1 MEKVEMGMKL
11 QEEEK
16 GIYVDRGSW
25 ENLLGVYRKGWIYPV
40 HDYRLKNFAEFLL
53 RKRDFRVLVSP
64 LSSRCYLFPHQLSVA
79 EWVNQRMGGRG
90 ILADEVGLGK
100 TIEAGMI
107 MKELILRGLV
117 ERILIIVPASLVTQW
132 EEEMRHRFNENFTI
146 YDTEKRRE
154 LQRKY
159 GEKENIWAVK
169 NRILVSLNTAKQ
181 RGCREQIQ
189 AVEWDLVIVDESHRM
204 KNSSTQNYKL
214 VHGLKTKYLLLL
226 TATPLQNYLLE
237 LYNLVNLIDPELL
250 GNKSGFKRRFEER
263 IHDPVTLENLRKRL
277 KRVMIRNR
285 RADVGDSF
293 TYTRRRAVTVPVE
306 LDPASRRL
314 YDLTTQYAME
324 GYRKSLA
331 NQSYTYGFYTMLVQ
345 RLLSSSV
352 EALKTAL
359 QKRLELLEEVKS
371 GKKKPARLKDLIL
384 VELDARGKEEEQFF
398 SDPGLIHS
406 IETEMQYIQTLLN
419 AAEEV
424 KTSPKLTLLKKI
436 LEEIFSQEDNEKVVI
451 FTEFRSTQEFL
462 AEKLREEGYDVVVF
476 HGGMTLKEKDAAV
489 EHFEEEG
496 QILIST
502 EAGSEGQNLQFAH
515 IMINYDLPWNPMKL
529 EQRIGRIHRIGQK
542 RDVEIFNLVIRESI
556 EEYLLKVL
564 EQKIGLF
571 REIMGDLETIL
582 GAISR
587 DKGFEHYV
595 MELISRTYS
604 EKKGNLAEAFSLL
617 EKELDEARKQVDG
630 SLFNA
635 LDKRGMDLSLSE
647 HYERFRNYSC
657 GKDEVVLK
665 LFMEDFLDKYNVLRD
680 RTSEYLDFK
689 VPSHLA
695 SGYVFSDQIKGTLL
709 RQVALEKP
717 YLEFLGIGHSFVTEA
732 LRESAA
738 LTPITTGIM
747 NASFLHSRGIYPSLR
762 QGIVA
767 SFLVQFRFADT
778 SEERFYI
785 VFSNGKESLVSND
798 MDEGFFYL
806 QELPPD
812 FLADL
817 PLEHLLD
824 VALHKLLEQVRKDR
838 HELFQKKDREFKE
851 LIQYIRD
858 YYSDLRYDQEI
869 LADRIQ
875 QERKILEQ
883 KYNAEEVGYEEYQA
897 RKQVLD
903 KAYARHLM
911 NLVEL
916 KKKEKEKISQ
926 LEQSAGINVY
936 IRPLSL
942 AKVLVVP

>member
-1 MEKVEMGMKL
+1 M
-11 QEEEK
+11 
-16 GIYVDRGSW
+16 
-25 ENLLGVYRKGWIYPV
+25 
-40 HDYRLKNFAEFLL
+40 
-53 RKRDFRVLVSP
+53 LVSP

-117 ERILIIVPASLVTQW
+117 DRILIIVPASLVTQW

-154 LQRKY
+154 LERKY
-159 GEKENIWAVK
+159 GEKENIWTLK

-189 AVEWDLVIVDESHRM
+189 AVAWDLVVVDEAHRL

-293 TYTRRRAVTVPVE
+293 TYTKRRAVTVPVD
-306 LDPASRRL
+306 LDPDNRRL

-359 QKRLELLEEVKS
+359 QKRLELLEQVRT

-384 VELDARGKEEEQFF
+384 VELDAQGKEEEQSF

-406 IETEMQYIQTLLN
+406 IETEMQYIQTLLD
-419 AAEEV
+419 AAEKV
-424 KTSPKLTLLKKI
+424 KTSPKFSLLKKI
-436 LEEIFSQEDNEKVVI
+436 LEEIFSVEDNEKVVI

-476 HGGMTLKEKDAAV
+476 HGGMSLKEKDSAV

-502 EAGSEGQNLQFAH
+502 DAGSEGQNLQFA
-515 IMINYDLPWNPMKL
+515 WNPMKL

-542 RDVEIFNLVIRESI
+542 RDVEIVNFVIRDSI

-595 MELISRTYS
+595 MELIAKTYS
-604 EKKGNLAEAFSLL
+604 GEKRNLGEAFAIL
-617 EKELDEARKQVDG
+617 EKQLDEARRQVDG

-647 HYERFRNYSC
+647 HYDRF
-657 GKDEVVLK
+657 KD
-665 LFMEDFLDKYNVLRD
+665 Y
-680 RTSEYLDFK
+680 
-689 VPSHLA
+689 
-695 SGYVFSDQIKGTLL
+695 
-709 RQVALEKP
+709 
-717 YLEFLGIGHSFVTEA
+717 
-732 LRESAA
+732 
-738 LTPITTGIM
+738 
-747 NASFLHSRGIYPSLR
+747 
-762 QGIVA
+762 
-767 SFLVQFRFADT
+767 
-778 SEERFYI
+778 
-785 VFSNGKESLVSND
+785 
-798 MDEGFFYL
+798 
-806 QELPPD
+806 
-812 FLADL
+812 
-817 PLEHLLD
+817 
-824 VALHKLLEQVRKDR
+824 
-838 HELFQKKDREFKE
+838 
-851 LIQYIRD
+851 
-858 YYSDLRYDQEI
+858 
-869 LADRIQ
+869 
-875 QERKILEQ
+875 
-883 KYNAEEVGYEEYQA
+883 
-897 RKQVLD
+897 
-903 KAYARHLM
+903 
-911 NLVEL
+911 
-916 KKKEKEKISQ
+916 
-926 LEQSAGINVY
+926 
-936 IRPLSL
+936 
-942 AKVLVVP
+942 